1 MRDCY
6 PNLKNTND
14 PNDIFLRLILNLSK
28 NSIYLISISSVNAGL
43 R

>member
-1 MRDCY
+1 MRDYY

-14 PNDIFLRLILNLSK
+14 ANDIFLRLILNLSK
-28 NSIYLISISSVNAGL
+28 NICYLISISSVNAGL